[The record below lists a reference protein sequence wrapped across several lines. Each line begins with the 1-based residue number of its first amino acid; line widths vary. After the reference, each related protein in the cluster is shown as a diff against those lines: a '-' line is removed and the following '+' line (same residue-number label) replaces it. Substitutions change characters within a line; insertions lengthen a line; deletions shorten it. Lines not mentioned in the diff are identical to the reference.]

1 MNYEKRI
8 TDWFDESIDVILKS
22 KVLVGDLINVTNIL
36 LECLENDH
44 KIIVMGNGG
53 SAADAQHLVAELI
66 GRYRIERKSLPAVSL
81 TTDTSIITAIGN
93 DYNFD
98 YIFARQCESLVNQK
112 DVIIAISTSGNS
124 ENNIQGIKTSK
135 QKGGIV
141 IGLTGNEGGKMKE
154 FLDAMIS
161 VPSQSTPRIQECH
174 RLIMHI
180 LCEFI
185 DEKFSNLK

>member
-1 MNYEKRI
+1 MD
-8 TDWFDESIDVILKS
+8 TQ
-22 KVLVGDLINVTNIL
+22 NI
-36 LECLENDH
+36 
-44 KIIVMGNGG
+44 
-53 SAADAQHLVAELI
+53 
-66 GRYRIERKSLPAVSL
+66 
-81 TTDTSIITAIGN
+81 
-93 DYNFD
+93 
-98 YIFARQCESLVNQK
+98 
-112 DVIIAISTSGNS
+112 
-124 ENNIQGIKTSK
+124 IQGIKTSK

>member
-124 ENNIQGIKTSK
+124 KNIIQGIKTSK

>member
-112 DVIIAISTSGNS
+112 YVIIAISTSGNS
-124 ENNIQGIKTSK
+124 ENIIQGIKTSK

>member
-81 TTDTSIITAIGN
+81 TTDTSIITARGT
-93 DYNFD
+93 DSNFD

-124 ENNIQGIKTSK
+124 KNIIQGIKTSK

>member
-66 GRYRIERKSLPAVSL
+66 GRYRIERKSLPAISL

-124 ENNIQGIKTSK
+124 ENIIQGIKTSK

-154 FLDAMIS
+154 FLDAIIS

>member
-124 ENNIQGIKTSK
+124 ENIIQGIKTSK

>member
-66 GRYRIERKSLPAVSL
+66 GRYRIERKSLPAISL

-112 DVIIAISTSGNS
+112 DVIIVISTSGNS
-124 ENNIQGIKTSK
+124 ENIIQGIKTSK
-135 QKGGIV
+135 KKGGIV

>member
-66 GRYRIERKSLPAVSL
+66 GRYRIERKSLPAISL

-98 YIFARQCESLVNQK
+98 SIFARQCESLVNQK

-124 ENNIQGIKTSK
+124 KNIIQGIKTSK

>member
-66 GRYRIERKSLPAVSL
+66 GRYRIERKSLPAISL

-98 YIFARQCESLVNQK
+98 YIFTRQCESLVNQK

-124 ENNIQGIKTSK
+124 KNIIQGIKTSK

>member
-66 GRYRIERKSLPAVSL
+66 GRYRIERKSLPAISL

-124 ENNIQGIKTSK
+124 ENIIQGIKTSK

>member
-66 GRYRIERKSLPAVSL
+66 GRYRIERKSLPAISL

-124 ENNIQGIKTSK
+124 KNIIQGIKTSK

>member
-66 GRYRIERKSLPAVSL
+66 GRYRIERKSLPAISL

-124 ENNIQGIKTSK
+124 ENIIQGIKTSK
-135 QKGGIV
+135 KKGGIV

>member
-124 ENNIQGIKTSK
+124 ENIIQGIKTSK

-154 FLDAMIS
+154 FLDAIIS

>member
-66 GRYRIERKSLPAVSL
+66 GRYRIERKSLPAISL

-124 ENNIQGIKTSK
+124 KNIIQGIKTSK

-154 FLDAMIS
+154 FLDAIIS

>member
-1 MNYEKRI
+1 MYGNKI
-8 TDWFDESIDVILKS
+8 STIFDESIDVILKS

-124 ENNIQGIKTSK
+124 ENIIQGIKTSK

>member
-22 KVLVGDLINVTNIL
+22 KVLVDDLINVTNIL

-66 GRYRIERKSLPAVSL
+66 GRYRIERKSLPAISL

-124 ENNIQGIKTSK
+124 KNIIEGIKTSK

-154 FLDAMIS
+154 FLDAIIS